1 MKNKSPNEDFIL
13 IQKAKNGDKKAF
25 EIVMTKYYPRVHS
38 ALYAFT
44 KSYEDAEDLTQQAF
58 IKSWTALESFR
69 GDSYFYT
76 WVYRIAINLA
86 KNFVSSSGYKKS
98 RKSDSLDDTYFE
110 ISSQSSLESD
120 ILHDDSMQKIN
131 LYIKELPE
139 ALRTS
144 FILRESEGKSYEE
157 IAEITNTPVGTV
169 RSRIFRARESVLEY
183 LSKEFLDG

>member
-69 GDSYFYT
+69 GDSSFYT

-120 ILHDDSMQKIN
+120 IPSALSISN
-131 LYIKELPE
+131 LLSIFLISDMF
-139 ALRTS
+139 S
-144 FILRESEGKSYEE
+144 FNSSEYPIGISFSFV
-157 IAEITNTPVGTV
+157 I
-169 RSRIFRARESVLEY
+169 SDL
-183 LSKEFLDG
+183 

>member
-69 GDSYFYT
+69 GDSSFYT
-76 WVYRIAINLA
+76 WVYRMQLTLPKILFQALDIKKVGKVTRLMTHILKLA
-86 KNFVSSSGYKKS
+86 VNHHLNQIFFMMIQCK
-98 RKSDSLDDTYFE
+98 RL
-110 ISSQSSLESD
+110 
-120 ILHDDSMQKIN
+120 IL
-131 LYIKELPE
+131 
-139 ALRTS
+139 
-144 FILRESEGKSYEE
+144 ILKSYQ
-157 IAEITNTPVGTV
+157 
-169 RSRIFRARESVLEY
+169 SL
-183 LSKEFLDG
+183 

>member
-69 GDSYFYT
+69 ACGPQRRS
-76 WVYRIAINLA
+76 
-86 KNFVSSSGYKKS
+86 
-98 RKSDSLDDTYFE
+98 
-110 ISSQSSLESD
+110 
-120 ILHDDSMQKIN
+120 
-131 LYIKELPE
+131 
-139 ALRTS
+139 TS
-144 FILRESEGKSYEE
+144 FRRVIETLR
-157 IAEITNTPVGTV
+157 
-169 RSRIFRARESVLEY
+169 FRALAFS
-183 LSKEFLDG
+183 LSKQQG